1 MKNDKTDK
9 KELIKQTRRISR
21 MLFLRD
27 GGHDGRYR
35 TKKFTDR
42 RKEKSRR
49 ACRGKTRGEY

>member
-1 MKNDKTDK
+1 MKKINEKTRII
-9 KELIKQTRRISR
+9 KETRRLSR

-42 RKEKSRR
+42 RKERSRR
-49 ACRGKTRGEY
+49 ACRGKARGDY